1 MGVACVAASD
11 NTTMTHDSIQTIDQQ
26 HIPVDT
32 NITAENGINNDAAN
46 TADNGTTKAIDDA
59 ATVDNGINNDA
70 ANTADNGTV
79 KVVDDAVTVD
89 NDAVKVV
96 DNTANAQQTNSSAKP
111 HLDIKGPKL
120 NKTPL
125 NIKGPKGPITIKPMT
140 EYERTVYH
148 YFTIFIKHPEW
159 DLHRCAEE
167 VFHTYKR
174 CNYWK
179 ETSKIIAE
187 AHNQALF
194 QYNGKDMAIKKNLN
208 GDEVYNYVT
217 DGANNYY
224 FSNIVN
230 ERWSHHEIV
239 FDQYRW

>member
-1 MGVACVAASD
+1 MNKIILSLLCLLIVSMGVACVAASD

-32 NITAENGINNDAAN
+32 NMTVENCIDNNAAN
-46 TADNGTTKAIDDA
+46 TADNGTAKAI
-59 ATVDNGINNDA
+59 
-70 ANTADNGTV
+70 
-79 KVVDDAVTVD
+79 DDAVTVD
-89 NDAVKVV
+89 NDAVKVVDNTVTVDNDVAKVV

-111 HLDIKGPKL
+111 HLDIKGPKIIK
-120 NKTPL
+120 NNNL
-125 NIKGPKGPITIKPMT
+125 NIKGPKGPIKLKPMT
-140 EYERTVYH
+140 EYERNVYH

-167 VFHTYKR
+167 VFRTYHR

-194 QYNGKDMAIKKNLN
+194 QYRGNDMVIKKNLN
-208 GDEVYNYVT
+208 GDEVYHYVT

-224 FSNIVN
+224 FGNIVN
-230 ERWSHHEIV
+230 ERWAYHEIE
-239 FDQYRW
+239 FD

>member
-1 MGVACVAASD
+1 MNKIILSLLCLLIVSMGVACVAASD

-32 NITAENGINNDAAN
+32 NITVE
-46 TADNGTTKAIDDA
+46 
-59 ATVDNGINNDA
+59 NGINNDA

-79 KVVDDAVTVD
+79 KAIDDAVTVD
-89 NDAVKVV
+89 NDTVKVA
-96 DNTANAQQTNSSAKP
+96 DNTANAQQTNNSTQP
-111 HLDIKGPKL
+111 HLDIKGPKIIK
-120 NKTPL
+120 NNNL
-125 NIKGPKGPITIKPMT
+125 NIKGPKGPIKLKPMT

-167 VFHTYKR
+167 VFRTYNR

-194 QYNGKDMAIKKNLN
+194 QYRGNDMVIKKNLN
-208 GDEVYNYVT
+208 GDEVYQYVT
-217 DGANNYY
+217 EGANNYY
-224 FSNIVN
+224 FGNIVN
-230 ERWSHHEIV
+230 ERWSNHEIV